1 MALAVAFEPIVSKG
15 LNSKTFSPIAWDI
28 VKGSREMANQRGLI
42 AIEPIDLLAS
52 LSSSKTPEGK
62 ALVAQR
68 ADYGHVL
75 IYGQCRREKKSLP
88 FDESNPKSNFTSEA
102 REILGKACLIAD
114 QRGKDIV
121 DEHDLVTVLMDSQYS
136 PDVIQRVLKDLNVN
150 LPAFWQAV
158 NSLSI

>member
-1 MALAVAFEPIVSKG
+1 MTASIHSG
-15 LNSKTFSPIAWDI
+15 LGSSTFSPAAWEI
-28 VKGSREMANQRGLI
+28 VKASREMANKRGLI

-52 LSSSKTPEGK
+52 LSNSKTAEGK
-62 ALVAQR
+62 ALVAQH

-102 REILGKACLIAD
+102 RDVLGKACLIAD

-121 DEHDLVTVLMDSQYS
+121 DEHDLVTVLIDSQYS
-136 PDVIQRVLKDLNVN
+136 PDAIQKILKDLNVS
-150 LPAFWQAV
+150 LPTFWQTV
-158 NSLSI
+158 NSLSA